1 MKSKQVPSDP
11 KQASGEKRPEVTQT
25 TGEPSPVTR
34 LPMRRL
40 SRIEPDS
47 PEAKQIAEAALP
59 VRTAPDILDV
69 ARMGGMPGSIKPYE
83 LACRKKDGSIYATA
97 HGNST
102 ATVTHFLTLGYGK
115 VVDAARAYRAEHS
128 DADPYE
134 ITMAIKHLDFFG
146 EDWTEKNIVHS
157 ARNGAELSSEMRD
170 IAIENVPEVKRWGV
184 APPTPVETTER
195 GAASLPPKNRFVK
208 EGETWAISFAGEV
221 CKLPARTI
229 GLDYILV
236 LLQNPG
242 VEMRALELQTVLAAN
257 PVGLRP
263 ASKCAADSITE
274 DAGGDTEDQ
283 GDHSSSSQLDF
294 SRSEYSDY
302 RATLKWKA
310 RMLELE
316 ELTTQ
321 ALEIGDKQK
330 VEGWQKEYDEIDS
343 HLNRYRNVHGLPR
356 VFSGENEQARTSIT
370 KALKRAYTKIR
381 LQAPQTADHLRSQI
395 KTGAKLVYQ
404 DGSTSWEF

>member
-1 MKSKQVPSDP
+1 MKSKQAPSDP
-11 KQASGEKRPEVTQT
+11 KQTSGEKRPGVTQT
-25 TGEPSPVTR
+25 TGEPSCVTR

-47 PEAKQIAEAALP
+47 PEAKQIAEATIP

-69 ARMGGMPGSIKPYE
+69 ARMGGMPESIKPYE

-102 ATVTHFLTLGYGK
+102 ATVTYYATIGYGK
-115 VVDAARAYRAEHS
+115 VIDAARAYRAEHA
-128 DADPYE
+128 DADAYE
-134 ITMAIKHLDFFG
+134 ITTAIKHLDFFG

-157 ARNGAELSSEMRD
+157 ARNGAELSAEMRD

-184 APPTPVETTER
+184 TPPTPVETTER
-195 GAASLPPKNRFVK
+195 GAASVPPKNRFAK

-221 CKLPARTI
+221 CKLPAPMI

-242 VEMRALELQTVLAAN
+242 VEMRALELQTVLAAA
-257 PVGLRP
+257 GSRP

-274 DAGGDTEDQ
+274 DAEGDTEDE
-283 GDHSSSSQLDF
+283 GNRSSSSQLDF
-294 SRSEYSDY
+294 IRSEYSDY
-302 RATLKWKA
+302 PATLKCKA

-316 ELTTQ
+316 ELTTR

-330 VEGWQKEYDEIDS
+330 AEDWQKEYDKIDS
-343 HLNRYRNVHGLPR
+343 HLNRSRNVRGLPR
-356 VFSGENEQARTSIT
+356 VFPGENEQARTSIT
-370 KALKRAYTKIR
+370 KALRRAYTKIR
-381 LQAPQTADHLRSQI
+381 LQAPKTADHLRSQI

-404 DGSTSWEF
+404 DGSTSWEL